1 MFLWCIFN
9 FGKVSHFIGS
19 VCFFQYCTFDSS
31 HSVNIPHLIFQS
43 RIFFFV
49 FDCNLLLIT
58 NKQKSTRTE
67 NTHSPCCK
75 SGSEWYSHLTRFLY
89 SHFSSN
95 APNPPRQ
102 HQSTGDSTLHPSS
115 SLPHSGFHCNTDESS
130 ISAHRSAP
138 SPHPSP
144 FLHSESP
151 TPHSLLSTRHKE
163 SPSPD

>member
-1 MFLWCIFN
+1 MFTSN
-9 FGKVSHFIGS
+9 AT
-19 VCFFQYCTFDSS
+19 QYHISFLRHALSPNPSLKIVITFDCILFS
-31 HSVNIPHLIFQS
+31 
-43 RIFFFV
+43 
-49 FDCNLLLIT
+49 T

-75 SGSEWYSHLTRFLY
+75 SGWGWYSHLTRFLH
-89 SHFSSN
+89 SRFSSN
-95 APNPPRQ
+95 APNPPQQ

-115 SLPHSGFHCNTDESS
+115 SLLRSGFHCNTGESS

-144 FLHSESP
+144 FPHLEAP
-151 TPHSLLSTRHKE
+151 TSHLLLSISHRE